1 MLSTPPAFVLSQDQT
16 LQDILK
22 LFDSSFIFVVANY
35 LARIFLVGFNYVK
48 PALWLMFTS
57 FEVITFYCSVFKDQ
71 LRLYNTVLW
80 RLDYNNRFTISC
92 QQLFL
97 IFFSF
102 NTLTSMNAQ
111 FSRTCLIVY
120 SISKQKSTPNFKFLC
135 PSSICI

>member
-1 MLSTPPAFVLSQDQT
+1 MLLTRLPLNSGKSKLSVCPFDLHVLSTPPAFVLSQDQT

-97 IFFSF
+97 IF
-102 NTLTSMNAQ
+102 
-111 FSRTCLIVY
+111 LI
-120 SISKQKSTPNFKFLC
+120 FLVTNL
-135 PSSICI
+135 

>member
-1 MLSTPPAFVLSQDQT
+1 MRQVLYVLLTRSPLSFSGASTKKTSLDLHVLGTPPAFVLSQDQT

-71 LRLYNTVLW
+71 LCLHNTALR

-97 IFFSF
+97 IF
-102 NTLTSMNAQ
+102 
-111 FSRTCLIVY
+111 LI
-120 SISKQKSTPNFKFLC
+120 FLVTNLQEN
-135 PSSICI
+135 